1 MDESCYAG
9 GRPRVLT
16 EQCSTCI
23 GRPGNLMHLQAGR
36 VKTMVNAGL
45 EEGSQGIICH
55 QTLSYGEHDT
65 GGALCR
71 WFYDTYGPQ
80 NNFIRC
86 IERIGGFTEI
96 EPPELFTRIGPVDF
110 EPVYGAYLMPEL
122 HQIICFTSV
131 SSTEPV
137 VPRYTPSHTL
147 LFSTVPVAKGR
158 T

>member
-1 MDESCYAG
+1 MEESCYVG

-36 VKTMVNAGL
+36 LREMVAGGL
-45 EEGSQGIICH
+45 ADGSQGIICH
-55 QTLSYGEHDT
+55 QTLGYGDHQNF

-86 IERIGGFTEI
+86 IERIGGFTEV
-96 EPPELFTRIGPVDF
+96 EPPELFTKIGPVDF
-110 EPVYGAYLMPEL
+110 EPVYGAYLMSEL
-122 HQIICFTSV
+122 SNISAFA
-131 SSTEPV
+131 STGVPKSI
-137 VPRYTPSHTL
+137 VPRYTPDHTL
-147 LFSTVPVAKGR
+147 LLSTVPASIG
-158 T
+158 

>member
-1 MDESCYAG
+1 MDESCYVN

-36 VKTMVNAGL
+36 VKKMVNAGL

-55 QTLSYGEHDT
+55 QTLSYGGHDT

-110 EPVYGAYLMPEL
+110 EPVYRAYFMSKMQE
-122 HQIICFTSV
+122 IICLRSV
-131 SSTEPV
+131 CVSKSI
-137 VPRYTPSHTL
+137 VPRYTPDHTL
-147 LFSTVPVAKGR
+147 LLSTVPASIG
-158 T
+158 